1 MQVAIRK
8 IGNSKGVIIPS
19 SILDQLKISSH
30 VQLTVEKGTLILKP
44 VTTPRQGWF
53 DDYIPEQD
61 EDAFKGLIDLESEQE
76 EWDW

>member
-19 SILDQLKISSH
+19 SIIDQLKISSH
-30 VQLTVEKGTLILKP
+30 VQLTVEKGALILKP

-53 DDYIPEQD
+53 DDYNPKQD
-61 EDAFKGLIDLESEQE
+61 EDAFEELVDLKSEQE